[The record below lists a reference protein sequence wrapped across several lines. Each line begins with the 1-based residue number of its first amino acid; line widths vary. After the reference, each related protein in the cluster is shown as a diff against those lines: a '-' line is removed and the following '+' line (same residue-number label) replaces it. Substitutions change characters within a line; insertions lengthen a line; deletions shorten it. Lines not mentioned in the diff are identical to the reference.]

1 MPRIN
6 RKKRSCSEN
15 ALKRYYRELVDMNN
29 NREVQIE
36 PVERLSQEINELNM
50 SIEINSHEKGCQT
63 DFFYE
68 DKSTQTSL

>member
-36 PVERLSQEINELNM
+36 PVERLSQEINE
-50 SIEINSHEKGCQT
+50 
-63 DFFYE
+63 
-68 DKSTQTSL
+68 